1 MTGKFLGRLRA
12 GLARTREGLLR
23 RIGEVVGGRSVIDE
37 ELLEEIEEVLIE
49 ADMGVG
55 TTMKVIEGM
64 RERVKEERIKDP
76 GRIQGLLKDEMMRL
90 LEDGEG
96 EEDAPQK
103 TAGEQGSRGA
113 GGSPQLPSSSA
124 PLQVLS
130 VKPVVIMMVG
140 VNGTGKTTTI
150 GKLARRYVD
159 EGKKVL
165 LAACDT
171 FRAAAIEQLA
181 IWSDRVGADL
191 VRHQMGADPAS
202 VAFDALSA
210 AEARGVDVVIIDTAG
225 RLHTKVNLMEELRK
239 IHRVLGRRMAGAPH
253 EVLLVLDAT
262 TGQNAI
268 AQAKQ
273 FDAMVHVTG
282 IVLAKL
288 DGTAKG
294 GVVIG
299 IKDALGIPVKWIGI
313 GEQAEDLRR
322 FEPRE
327 FVEALFC

>member
-12 GLARTREGLLR
+12 GLAKTREGLLR
-23 RIGEVVGGRSVIDE
+23 RIGEIVRGRSVLDE

-49 ADMGVG
+49 ADVGVG
-55 TTMKVIEGM
+55 TTMKIIEGM
-64 RERVKEERIKDP
+64 RARVKEERIKDP
-76 GRIQGLLKDEMMRL
+76 GRIQELLKDEMMGL
-90 LEDGEG
+90 LEESVG

-113 GGSPQLPSSSA
+113 GGSQLPNSSA
-124 PLQVLS
+124 PLQAFS
-130 VKPVVIMMVG
+130 VKPVVMMVVG

-150 GKLARRYVD
+150 GKLAQKYRD

-181 IWSDRVGADL
+181 IWADRVGADL
-191 VRHQMGADPAS
+191 VRHHSGADPAS

-210 AEARGVDVVIIDTAG
+210 AEARGMDVLIVDTAG
-225 RLHTKVNLMEELRK
+225 RLHTKVNLMEELGK
-239 IHRVLGRRMAGAPH
+239 IHRVLGRRMDGAPH

-268 AQAKQ
+268 AQARQ

-299 IKDALGIPVKWIGI
+299 IKDALDIPVQWIGI
-313 GEQAEDLRR
+313 GEKAEDLRR
-322 FEPRE
+322 FDPGE
-327 FVEALFC
+327 FVEALLG